1 MPALARAHG
10 PPPQPALRLVAVCS
24 SPLWASFLLA
34 NECTTLYTGVKHIS
48 YETENRVSW
57 NVESDKGETLQVIA
71 ERRQWRLDQLEQ
83 TTELL
88 AIMVREAYAEGM
100 EISELARQAQVSR
113 PTIYRW
119 IQHPNLKA

>member
-1 MPALARAHG
+1 MTWNIDTDG
-10 PPPQPALRLVAVCS
+10 NQ
-24 SPLWASFLLA
+24 
-34 NECTTLYTGVKHIS
+34 TLEV
-48 YETENRVSW
+48 V
-57 NVESDKGETLQVIA
+57 A

-88 AIMVREAYAEGM
+88 ALMVREAYAEGV
-100 EISELARQAQVSR
+100 EISDLAKRAQVSR

>member
-1 MPALARAHG
+1 
-10 PPPQPALRLVAVCS
+10 
-24 SPLWASFLLA
+24 
-34 NECTTLYTGVKHIS
+34 
-48 YETENRVSW
+48 VSW

>member
-1 MPALARAHG
+1 M
-10 PPPQPALRLVAVCS
+10 
-24 SPLWASFLLA
+24 
-34 NECTTLYTGVKHIS
+34 
-48 YETENRVSW
+48 SW

>member
-1 MPALARAHG
+1 M
-10 PPPQPALRLVAVCS
+10 
-24 SPLWASFLLA
+24 
-34 NECTTLYTGVKHIS
+34 T
-48 YETENRVSW
+48 W
-57 NVESDKGETLQVIA
+57 NIESDGNQTLEIVA

-100 EISELARQAQVSR
+100 EVSELARKAGVSR

-119 IQHPNLKA
+119 IQHPYLKA

>member
-1 MPALARAHG
+1 
-10 PPPQPALRLVAVCS
+10 
-24 SPLWASFLLA
+24 
-34 NECTTLYTGVKHIS
+34 
-48 YETENRVSW
+48 VSW
-57 NVESDKGETLQVIA
+57 NVESDKGETLQVVA

>member
-1 MPALARAHG
+1 MTWNIETDG
-10 PPPQPALRLVAVCS
+10 NQ
-24 SPLWASFLLA
+24 
-34 NECTTLYTGVKHIS
+34 TLEIV
-48 YETENRVSW
+48 
-57 NVESDKGETLQVIA
+57 A

-88 AIMVREAYAEGM
+88 AMMVREAYADGAK
-100 EISELARQAQVSR
+100 ISELERRAQVSR

>member
-1 MPALARAHG
+1 M
-10 PPPQPALRLVAVCS
+10 
-24 SPLWASFLLA
+24 
-34 NECTTLYTGVKHIS
+34 
-48 YETENRVSW
+48 SW
-57 NVESDKGETLQVIA
+57 NVESDKGETLQVVA

>member
-1 MPALARAHG
+1 M
-10 PPPQPALRLVAVCS
+10 
-24 SPLWASFLLA
+24 
-34 NECTTLYTGVKHIS
+34 
-48 YETENRVSW
+48 ENSVSW
-57 NVESDKGETLQVIA
+57 NVESDKGETLQVVA